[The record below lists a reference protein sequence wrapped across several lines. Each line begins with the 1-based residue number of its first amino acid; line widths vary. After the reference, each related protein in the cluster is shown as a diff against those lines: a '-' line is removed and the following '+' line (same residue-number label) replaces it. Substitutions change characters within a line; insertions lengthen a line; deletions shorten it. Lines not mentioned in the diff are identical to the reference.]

1 MKSIPCVLMRGGTS
15 KGAFLLADDLP
26 KDINQRND
34 FLLSIMGSGHELEI
48 DGIGGG
54 SPQTSKGAILV
65 DLLVKKRTLIICL
78 FRLSSTNGGSIPRRT
93 AVICCVL

>member
-26 KDINQRND
+26 KDIQQRD
-34 FLLSIMGSGHELEI
+34 DCLLAIMGSGHELEI

-54 SPQTSKGAILV
+54 SPQTSKVSGYASAY
-65 DLLVKKRTLIICL
+65 KKREHQY
-78 FRLSSTNGGSIPRRT
+78 FY
-93 AVICCVL
+93 